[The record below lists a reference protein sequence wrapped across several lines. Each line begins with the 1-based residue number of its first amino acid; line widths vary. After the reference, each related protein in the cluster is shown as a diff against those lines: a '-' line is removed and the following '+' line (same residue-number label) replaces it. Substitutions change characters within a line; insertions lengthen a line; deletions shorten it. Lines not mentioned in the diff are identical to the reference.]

1 MNKEMYTV
9 IGVGVALAAILIT
22 SMGGLRAEMRDEF
35 STMRDEH
42 AAIRVEM
49 RDEHAA
55 IRAEMRDEH
64 ATIHAEMRDE
74 HAAIRAEMRDE
85 HAAIRAEVREG
96 RVSLRTEMREGF
108 ASVRTELTDV
118 RAELSRLGERVARIE
133 VRLDITVEEPP
144 TAAQ

>member
-42 AAIRVEM
+42 AAIR
-49 RDEHAA
+49 
-55 IRAEMRDEH
+55 AEMR
-64 ATIHAEMRDE
+64 
-74 HAAIRAEMRDE
+74 
-85 HAAIRAEVREG
+85 EG
-96 RVSLRTEMREGF
+96 QASLRTEMREDF
-108 ASVRTELTDV
+108 AAVRTELTDIRV
-118 RAELSRLGERVARIE
+118 DLARLGERVARIE
-133 VRLDITVEEPP
+133 VRLDIPVGEPP